1 MHIAICIC
9 VAKLRKKSVNKVVL
23 RTSLTDFVI
32 SLTIKL
38 AHFKQ
43 FALFNAYLARFAV
56 ISHNVDTLLQR
67 GAQRHLTTTDIVNTD
82 MLNSIAYPYSINA

>member
-67 GAQRHLTTTDIVNTD
+67 SAQRHLTTTEIVNTD
-82 MLNSIAYPYSINA
+82 LRRTIVFPYPTDA

>member
-43 FALFNAYLARFAV
+43 FALFNAYLVRFAV
-56 ISHNVDTLLQR
+56 IPHNIKSTFLTLATSRNGCPVDVR
-67 GAQRHLTTTDIVNTD
+67 VAQL
-82 MLNSIAYPYSINA
+82 S